1 MFTRTRQSGVTLVEL
16 IMFIVIIGV
25 GVNGLLSVMSSMT
38 KNSADP
44 MLRKQAL
51 TIAES
56 LLEEVE
62 LKNYVDPDG
71 IPIEASRDLY
81 DDLDDYTNFNM
92 NAGVKDVYGNSINAM
107 LDRFK
112 ATVTVVKTP
121 STLGPVG
128 AVIPAGEVAQIT
140 VTVTDA
146 NGGIITLQG
155 YRSNYG
161 L

>member
-71 IPIEASRDLY
+71 VPVEAGRDLY
-81 DDLDDYTNFNM
+81 DDLDDYVGFSM
-92 NAGVKDVYGNSINAM
+92 NAGVKDIYGNSINAM

-112 ATVTVVKTP
+112 ATVTVDKTP
-121 STLGPVG
+121 AAFGPAG
-128 AVIPAGEVAQIT
+128 AQITAGEVAQIT

-146 NGGIITLQG
+146 NGETITLQG